1 MRKVLLAMS
10 ALGVVGVVAPLG
22 ATAQA
27 EEGRIVVREH
37 RDHPR
42 IFERFRHHDYDSYRH
57 HDYDRYRHHDNDHRT
72 VIIKKRDY

>member
-1 MRKVLLAMS
+1 MRKILLAMS
-10 ALGVVGVVAPLG
+10 ALAVVGVVAPLSV
-22 ATAQA
+22 AQA

-42 IFERFRHHDYDSYRH
+42 IFERFHHHDYASYRH
-57 HDYDRYRHHDNDHRT
+57 RDYDRYRHHDNDHRT